1 MSCWKY
7 WGTLEEIANK
17 LSSYGDLDKYGDSAL
32 DDVNIDEI
40 IEILDD
46 VEVIAHD
53 ETIDFDSAKHILDDE
68 KMNRALKLIRK
79 FYVYIGARLERENAY
94 EIIEGGDNA
103 WGVLDTFHF
112 YERYEGL
119 LNNESKLVPFDENT
133 KLVFIGSGPLPV
145 TLIMFNKMFG
155 CKCVGIEI
163 EPSVAKLSRHI
174 IRRLGLE
181 DDIKIVIGDERYVKY
196 LDYDVIMVAA
206 FAIPKSKVF
215 GNLWEIVD
223 TDTPILYRTY
233 TGMRQ
238 MLYEPVKDV
247 DLRGFHQ
254 EGLMFP
260 TGNVNNTS
268 VLVKKII

>member
-1 MSCWKY
+1 MSSKNY
-7 WGTLEEIANK
+7 WTKIREIAIELNK
-17 LSSYGDLDKYGDSAL
+17 IGKEHYDEISLDKL
-32 DDVNIDEI
+32 VPLLDEI
-40 IEILDD
+40 EL
-46 VEVIAHD
+46 IAHD
-53 ETIDFDSAKHILDDE
+53 DTIDYESAKLILSDEGMVSSLETIRDFYI
-68 KMNRALKLIRK
+68 
-79 FYVYIGARLERENAY
+79 YIGARLERENAY

-181 DDIKIVIGDERYVKY
+181 DDIKIVIGDERYVKH

>member
-1 MSCWKY
+1 MASKY
-7 WGTLEEIANK
+7 WTKIREIAIEINRIGKEHIDETGLNELIPILDRIEEIAHDDRIDYESAK
-17 LSSYGDLDKYGDSAL
+17 LILSDEGMISSL
-32 DDVNIDEI
+32 
-40 IEILDD
+40 
-46 VEVIAHD
+46 
-53 ETIDFDSAKHILDDE
+53 ETIRDFYI
-68 KMNRALKLIRK
+68 
-79 FYVYIGARLERENAY
+79 YIGARLERENAY

-112 YERYEGL
+112 YERYKGL
-119 LNNESKLVPFDENT
+119 LNNESQLVPFDENT
-133 KLVFIGSGPLPV
+133 KFVFIGSGPLPV
-145 TLIMFNKMFG
+145 TLIMMNKMFG

-163 EPSVAKLSRHI
+163 QPSVAKLSRHI

-181 DDIKIVIGDERYVKY
+181 DDIKIVIGDERYVKH

-223 TDTPILYRTY
+223 PDTPILYRTY
-233 TGMRQ
+233 SGMRQ
-238 MLYEPVKDV
+238 MLYEPVRDV

-254 EGLMFP
+254 EDFKLP

-268 VLVKKII
+268 VLVKKIV

>member
-1 MSCWKY
+1 MASKNY
-7 WGTLEEIANK
+7 WTKIREIAIELNKIGKEHIDETSLDELIPLLDQIEEIAH
-17 LSSYGDLDKYGDSAL
+17 DDS
-32 DDVNIDEI
+32 IDY
-40 IEILDD
+40 
-46 VEVIAHD
+46 
-53 ETIDFDSAKHILDDE
+53 DSAKLILSDE
-68 KMNRALKLIRK
+68 GMISSLETIRD
-79 FYVYIGARLERENAY
+79 FYIYIGARLERENAY

-112 YERYEGL
+112 YERYQGL
-119 LNNESKLVPFDENT
+119 LNNESELVPFDENT
-133 KLVFIGSGPLPV
+133 KFVFIGSGPLPV
-145 TLIMFNKMFG
+145 TIIMMNKMFG
-155 CKCVGIEI
+155 CKCVGIEVQ
-163 EPSVAKLSRHI
+163 PSVAKLSRHI

-181 DDIKIVIGDERYVKY
+181 DDIKIVIGDERYVAH

-233 TGMRQ
+233 SGMRQ

-254 EGLMFP
+254 VDYKLP

-268 VLVKKII
+268 VLVKKIV

>member
-1 MSCWKY
+1 MSSKKY
-7 WGTLEEIANK
+7 WTKIREIAIEINQI
-17 LSSYGDLDKYGDSAL
+17 GEEH
-32 DDVNIDEI
+32 IDETSLEKLI
-40 IEILDD
+40 PILDEIEI
-46 VEVIAHD
+46 IAHD
-53 ETIDFDSAKHILDDE
+53 NEINYDDAKLILDDE
-68 KMNRALKLIRK
+68 GMINSLETIRD
-79 FYVYIGARLERENAY
+79 FYIYIGARLERENAY
-94 EIIEGGDNA
+94 EIIEGGENA
-103 WGVLDTFHF
+103 WEVLDTFHF

-119 LNNESKLVPFDENT
+119 LKNESELVPFDENT

-155 CKCVGIEI
+155 CKCVGIEVQ
-163 EPSVAKLSRHI
+163 PSVAKLSRHI
-174 IRRLGLE
+174 IRRLGLA
-181 DDIKIVIGDERYVKY
+181 DDIEIVIGDERYVKY
-196 LDYDVIMVAA
+196 LDYDVVMVAA

-233 TGMRQ
+233 SGMRQ

-254 EGLMFP
+254 EAFKLP

-268 VLVKKII
+268 VLVKKIV

>member
-1 MSCWKY
+1 MSSKNY
-7 WGTLEEIANK
+7 WTKIREIAIELN
-17 LSSYGDLDKYGDSAL
+17 
-32 DDVNIDEI
+32 NIGQEHFDETSLENLVPILDEI
-40 IEILDD
+40 
-46 VEVIAHD
+46 EVIAHD
-53 ETIDFDSAKHILDDE
+53 ENIDYESAKLILSDE
-68 KMNRALKLIRK
+68 GMINSLETIRD
-79 FYVYIGARLERENAY
+79 FYIYIGARLERENAY
-94 EIIEGGDNA
+94 EIIQGGDNA
-103 WGVLDTFHF
+103 WKVLDTFHF

-119 LNNESKLVPFDENT
+119 LNNESKLVSFDENT

-155 CKCVGIEI
+155 CKCVGIEVQ
-163 EPSVAKLSRHI
+163 PSVAKLSRHI

-215 GNLWEIVD
+215 GNLWGIVD

-254 EGLMFP
+254 VDLVFP

-268 VLVKKII
+268 VLIKKII